1 MSLRTLLRQLR
12 AALGL
17 RRPLDKAAVASGVV
31 RVGAPLLLSLVV
43 ALLVMKLAPEQA
55 AVLSALAVFLL
66 AFVGWRLVER
76 AQSAHKGGVTW
87 SERLQRAEVA
97 SGEGVAGDPGDTVVR
112 GLRQALGVQHLCA
125 YREEGAG
132 GYRLIAAA
140 TPEGIRAR
148 AQLSRHE
155 GVVVLL
161 DRSERGELRLA
172 ADELRPGQLPF
183 SGGVVDR
190 GTVLIRVIS
199 SGGTR
204 QGFWL
209 LVVDTLPP
217 APALA
222 SLDTVFSTLLGH
234 DALLRRAE
242 RLETWN
248 QVLKVLY
255 RYAESLQR
263 VDNLEQFSERTSAM
277 LDGLVGAHR
286 FAVVELLPERGAEI
300 RLLAARPT
308 LDVPKPW
315 PLPDPVPRGGFE
327 ALTGLDARA
336 RAEVLLPPEADDWFR
351 WGRSWYTEGRSPSPL
366 LSLGFVLTTPR
377 DGAFASTDVRD
388 VVALFMRQASEFL
401 HSLVVIDRLRDLAIV
416 DALTGVNNKRYFASR
431 LVEEVLR
438 SQRHETAFS
447 LVLLDLDHF
456 KSVNDTHGHDAG
468 DYVLREIGTLLRSLV
483 RGEDVP
489 ARFGGEEFTVILSNT
504 DMEGA
509 RRFAER
515 LRVGVAG
522 LSLVFRGLPIPL
534 TASLGYGCFPESG
547 GSTDE
552 LLQAVDEAL
561 YRAKSAGRNRIEP
574 AGSRAA

>member
-1 MSLRTLLRQLR
+1 MSLRSLLRRLR
-12 AALGL
+12 AALRIHAPREPVALASRLTGL
-17 RRPLDKAAVASGVV
+17 GVPLV
-31 RVGAPLLLSLVV
+31 LSLL
-43 ALLVMKLAPEQA
+43 ASLLIWNLSPGQA
-55 AVLSALAVFLL
+55 AIICGVAVFTV
-66 AFVGWRLVER
+66 AFVGLRVFVRVRRWL
-76 AQSAHKGGVTW
+76 GGEPTW
-87 SERLQRAEVA
+87 SERLRRAEA
-97 SGEGVAGDPGDTVVR
+97 APEDGAAGDPGDAVVR
-112 GLRQALGVQHLCA
+112 GLRQALGVRHLCA
-125 YREEGAG
+125 YREEGVG

-140 TPEGIRAR
+140 GPDGIRAR

-183 SGGVVDR
+183 TGGPVDR

-199 SGGTR
+199 SGGIR

-209 LVVDTLPP
+209 LILDSTPP
-217 APALA
+217 ARALA
-222 SLDTVFSTLLGH
+222 SLDTVFPTLMGY
-234 DALLRRAE
+234 DALRRRAE
-242 RLETWN
+242 RLETRN
-248 QVLKVLY
+248 QVLKALY
-255 RYAESLQR
+255 QYAESLQR
-263 VDNLEQFSERTSAM
+263 VENLEQFSDRTSTM
-277 LDGLVGAHR
+277 LDGLVGPHR

-300 RLLAARPT
+300 RLLAARPA
-308 LDVPKPW
+308 LDVPAPW

-336 RAEVLLPPEADDWFR
+336 RAEVLLPLEADDWFR

-388 VVALFMRQASEFL
+388 VVALFMRQASEHL

-438 SQRHETAFS
+438 SQRQETAFS
-447 LVLLDLDHF
+447 LVLMDLDHF
-456 KSVNDTHGHDAG
+456 KRVNDSHGHDAG
-468 DYVLREIGTLLRSLV
+468 DFVLREIGALLRSLV

-504 DMEGA
+504 DVEGA

-515 LRVGVAG
+515 VRKGVEE
-522 LSLVFRGLPIPL
+522 LSLHYRGVSIPV
-534 TASLGYGCFPESG
+534 TSSLGYGTYPESG
-547 GSTDE
+547 ATTDS
-552 LLQAVDEAL
+552 LLKAVDEAL
-561 YRAKSAGRNRIEP
+561 YRAKSSGRNRIEP
-574 AGSRAA
+574 AKAGGE